1 MALESKRRYW
11 IVLSLLT
18 FAIVADQVIKIAVK
32 TNMQLGEGIM
42 VFGEWF
48 QIRFIENNGMAFGM
62 ELFGKLFL
70 TSFRMVAVGFLIYYL
85 ASLLRTAKKPFGY
98 VVCIAMVLA
107 GALGNLIDCLFYG
120 EIFSSSYG
128 QVANVVPWGE
138 GYASFMEGRVVDMFY
153 FPLFTWPDWL
163 PLIGGDIF
171 FAPVFNFADAC
182 ISCSV
187 VALLVFYRE
196 IIFKVEE

>member
-1 MALESKRRYW
+1 MASESRKRYW
-11 IVLSLLT
+11 VVLSLLT

-32 TNMQLGEGIM
+32 TGMQLGEGIN

-62 ELFGKLFL
+62 EIFGKIFL
-70 TSFRMVAVGFLIYYL
+70 TSFRMVAVCFLAYYL
-85 ASLLRTAKKPFGY
+85 VRLLRSTSKPLGY
-98 VVCIAMVLA
+98 IICIAMVLA
-107 GALGNLIDCLFYG
+107 GALGNLVDCLFYG
-120 EIFSSSYG
+120 EIFSSSLG
-128 QVANVVPWGE
+128 QVAEFVPWGE

-153 FPLFTWPDWL
+153 FPLFTWPDWM
-163 PLIGGDIF
+163 PLCGGDIF

-187 VALLVFYRE
+187 VALLVFYRS